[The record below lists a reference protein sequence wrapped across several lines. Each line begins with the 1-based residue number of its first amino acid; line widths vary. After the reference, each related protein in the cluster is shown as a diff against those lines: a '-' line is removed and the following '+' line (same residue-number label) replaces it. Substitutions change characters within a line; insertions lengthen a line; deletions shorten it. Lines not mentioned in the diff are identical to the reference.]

1 MNALVLL
8 AMLSPMGPV
17 LQNHDLLTM
26 EIAKENENGNAY
38 QDSLYDFT
46 SFDECAE
53 EFGHADQ
60 WMCEDELLELGGY
73 DGRNSKKV
81 VKIRR
86 MWLREKTYNLVF
98 NFSRIISGHQPLIQG
113 LRLNRAAWKHSKWMA
128 EQNRGINHRDF
139 YDRSERYNF
148 DAENVAGD
156 YSSIFGAL
164 FGWINSKGHRKN
176 MYAYSHLFHGTGFA
190 KRVEIYYVKNKKGRW
205 VRDGKKKTKFYTQVF
220 R

>member
-1 MNALVLL
+1 
-8 AMLSPMGPV
+8 
-17 LQNHDLLTM
+17 
-26 EIAKENENGNAY
+26 
-38 QDSLYDFT
+38 
-46 SFDECAE
+46 
-53 EFGHADQ
+53 
-60 WMCEDELLELGGY
+60 
-73 DGRNSKKV
+73 
-81 VKIRR
+81 
-86 MWLREKTYNLVF
+86 
-98 NFSRIISGHQPLIQG
+98 RIISGHQPLIQG

-190 KRVEIYYVKNKKGRW
+190 KRVEIYYVKTKKAAGSAMGR
-205 VRDGKKKTKFYTQVF
+205 RKQNFILRYFGDSF
-220 R
+220 